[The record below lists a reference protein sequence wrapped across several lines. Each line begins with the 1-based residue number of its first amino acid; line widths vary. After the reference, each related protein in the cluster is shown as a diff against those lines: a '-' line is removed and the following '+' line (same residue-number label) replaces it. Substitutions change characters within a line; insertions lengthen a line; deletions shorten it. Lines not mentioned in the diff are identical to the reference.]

1 MVKVWY
7 LPIHD
12 ITDQLGFLV
21 ELLPV
26 VHLITGCDSV
36 SSLFGIGKKNAFEIL
51 KQIQRVS
58 LTWDYL
64 VIPRLCQLLIIMW
77 KPASNS
83 FVPDMTSHTQNIT
96 LVICDTNYSLK
107 KSFPWKA
114 TINTRL
120 LIIPTSAS
128 KLSMLCLEKGLYSNF
143 GTTRSC
149 SEWMG
154 EERRNTGARKKSSKF
169 CTRNYCWVSSLQK
182 QQGGVKQMPVVVKR
196 QDLRVQMRVYVT
208 RQKNAKTKM
217 IIIVMTVVK
226 LRCSNCNTWE

>member
-26 VHLITGCDSV
+26 VHLITGWDSV

-107 KSFPWKA
+107 KIFPVKSYHQHS
-114 TINTRL
+114 N
-120 LIIPTSAS
+120 PY
-128 KLSMLCLEKGLYSNF
+128 YSNI
-143 GTTRSC
+143 
-149 SEWMG
+149 SEQIINVML
-154 EERRNTGARKKSSKF
+154 RKRLVLQFWNYPVLLGMDGWRAEKYWSKEKKF
-169 CTRNYCWVSSLQK
+169 EMLYQK
-182 QQGGVKQMPVVVKR
+182 P
-196 QDLRVQMRVYVT
+196 L
-208 RQKNAKTKM
+208 
-217 IIIVMTVVK
+217 
-226 LRCSNCNTWE
+226 LS